1 MRHVVQN
8 LPASGY
14 VRQSEGLRQ
23 PGRTVFGFP
32 LRGFG
37 LFSSFLLSFAS
48 ALFTFCVVTMVAIF
62 GLLIYRANGHH
73 AVDMAISYRDIGFPA
88 SIVVLALAL
97 PFFLTLWVRAKV
109 RQ

>member
-1 MRHVVQN
+1 MAHVAQDLQRPRH
-8 LPASGY
+8 AA
-14 VRQSEGLRQ
+14 RQR
-23 PGRTVFGFP
+23 GRSVFGFP

-62 GLLIYRANGHH
+62 GMLIYRANGHH

-88 SIVVLALAL
+88 SLVVLAVAL